1 MPYGDFK
8 DLTRNTV
15 TDKVFR
21 YEAFNIDKNAKSDGY
36 QWGLASVFYRFFV
49 KKKLSSGTVINEII
63 SN

>member
-21 YEAFNIDKNAKSDGY
+21 YEAFNIDKDAKSDGY
-36 QWGLASVFYRFFV
+36 Q
-49 KKKLSSGTVINEII
+49 
-63 SN
+63 